1 MLHSIRWRLTASFA
15 LLTLLTVILLG
26 VTVVTLMKRSL
37 ERQVSDYLRANA
49 QALAHQSQALFVP
62 MPHKAQLAQLAQTT
76 AFLSDVQ
83 VRILDE
89 ERQLL
94 VESGV
99 PGAAEG
105 LTWILRSAGPPVS
118 DQQFDPVDR
127 FDTVVIP
134 APPAVPA
141 WPPGDAPDES
151 PPAGVITVRR
161 LPSPWGDRLFFQ
173 DVVPGVPLAD
183 QAVFTG
189 TVATHTIVTS
199 TALALFPAEAAFQP
213 ARAAVQVTAPIEAG
227 AQVVGYVELSR
238 PPDFVSA
245 TLAVVRRAFLLAAAA
260 VTALSV
266 ALGLIVSGGLT
277 APLAGL
283 AAATARM
290 NSGDLSARAPV
301 RGQDEIG
308 LLARQFNQ
316 MAEALE
322 QSFAALAA
330 ERDAL
335 RRFVADASHEL
346 RTPITALRTF
356 FELLLGVAEH
366 DPAAQREFL
375 AESQGQIDR
384 LERITENLLNLSR
397 LEGGLVALQV
407 EEHDLADLVAES
419 AACFRTMAQE
429 RQIELRVDPTPE
441 PILLACD
448 GRQLE
453 TAISNLLDNALKFT
467 PAGGQVQ
474 VGVEAT
480 DEEVCLW
487 VKDNGMGIPPE
498 ELPYIF
504 ERFHRGR
511 RAVAAGSGLGL
522 AIVQSIV
529 HAHGGT
535 IEVTSQPALG
545 SRFTL
550 KLPRKN
556 KQAQPIEMR
565 EAPQS

>member
-1 MLHSIRWRLTASFA
+1 MFHSIRWRLTASFA

-26 VTVVTLMKRSL
+26 VTVLTLMQRSL

-49 QALAHQSQALFVP
+49 QAVARQSQPLFVP
-62 MPHKAQLAQLAQTT
+62 VPHTAQLAQLAQTT

-89 ERQLL
+89 ERQPL

-99 PGAAEG
+99 PGAADE
-105 LTWILRSAGPPVS
+105 LAWILRSAGPPAAP
-118 DQQFDPVDR
+118 DQE
-127 FDTVVIP
+127 FDTVVMVASQQAA
-134 APPAVPA
+134 AP
-141 WPPGDAPDES
+141 WLPGMHPGEALPG
-151 PPAGVITVRR
+151 GVITVRR
-161 LPSPWGDRLFFQ
+161 LPSPWGDRLFFHSVTRQ
-173 DVVPGVPLAD
+173 ERLAD
-183 QAVFTG
+183 GAVFTG
-189 TVATHTIVTS
+189 TIASQLAITS
-199 TALALFPAEAAFQP
+199 TTPFSFPAEASLQL
-213 ARAAVQVTAPIEAG
+213 ARAPVQVTAPIEAG
-227 AQVVGYVELSR
+227 AQVLGYVELSS
-238 PPDFVSA
+238 PPDFASA
-245 TLAVVRRAFLLAAAA
+245 TLAVIRRAFLLAAAA

-266 ALGLIVSGGLT
+266 ALGLMVSGGLT

-322 QSFAALAA
+322 QSFTELAA

-356 FELLLGVAEH
+356 FELLLGAAGQ
-366 DPAAQREFL
+366 DPTAQQEFL

-384 LERITENLLNLSR
+384 LERITQNLLNLSR
-397 LEGGLVALQV
+397 LEGGLVALQLEV
-407 EEHDLADLVAES
+407 QDVGHLLADT
-419 AACFRTMAQE
+419 AAAFRTLAQE
-429 RQIELRVDPTPE
+429 RQIDLRVVPPPA

-448 GRQLE
+448 GRQME
-453 TAISNLLDNALKFT
+453 TAICNLLDNALKFT
-467 PAGGQVQ
+467 PPGGQVQ
-474 VGVEAT
+474 VGVEPT
-480 DEEVCLW
+480 DEQVCLW
-487 VKDNGMGIPPE
+487 VKDNGIGIPPE

-511 RAVAAGSGLGL
+511 ATTEGSGLGL
-522 AIVQSIV
+522 AIVRSIV

-535 IEVTSQPALG
+535 IDVTSQPNLG
-545 SRFTL
+545 TRFTL
-550 KLPRKN
+550 KLP
-556 KQAQPIEMR
+556 
-565 EAPQS
+565 QSTA